1 MSDIFMETSMI
12 DLSTDALKQINAT
25 P

>member
-12 DLSTDALKQINAT
+12 DLSTGALKQINAT